1 MQWIVSQIGA
11 REHYAVPRALH
22 RRGHLDLFV
31 TDAWCRWGS
40 GLLRRGPA
48 LLRRFAGRHHPDL
61 PSHKVRAFTLASIRN
76 DRRLKAE
83 ARSNEGWTRANLE
96 IGAWFARRVN
106 RVIRGRRMNPA
117 VTAFFGFQTASLETI
132 QLLSQRGVF
141 TVLDQA
147 GPGRVEE
154 DLVRQEA
161 EKWPGWERM
170 TGLTPEV
177 YFERLAAEWSA
188 VSAILVNSEWSR
200 ECLIRQ
206 GAEAGKIFV
215 VPLAYEAPPAPPRP
229 PRQGHGPL
237 TVMWLGQVILRKGIQ
252 YLVEAARELQVRDI
266 RVVVVGPVNISAE
279 AAASAPSNVTFTGRV
294 TRDRAVAMYREADV
308 FVLPTISD
316 GFAITQIEAMAQGLP
331 VIATPRCGNVVTQG
345 VDGLIVPAGES
356 VGLAR
361 AIARLDDDRD
371 LLRSMSAAAL
381 LKSRQFTLDH
391 YAERL
396 EREVAKRRAA
406 ENRIA

>member
-1 MQWIVSQIGA
+1 
-11 REHYAVPRALH
+11 
-22 RRGHLDLFV
+22 
-31 TDAWCRWGS
+31 
-40 GLLRRGPA
+40 
-48 LLRRFAGRHHPDL
+48 
-61 PSHKVRAFTLASIRN
+61 
-76 DRRLKAE
+76 
-83 ARSNEGWTRANLE
+83 
-96 IGAWFARRVN
+96 
-106 RVIRGRRMNPA
+106 
-117 VTAFFGFQTASLETI
+117 
-132 QLLSQRGVF
+132 
-141 TVLDQA
+141 
-147 GPGRVEE
+147 
-154 DLVRQEA
+154 
-161 EKWPGWERM
+161 
-170 TGLTPEV
+170 
-177 YFERLAAEWSA
+177 
-188 VSAILVNSEWSR
+188 
-200 ECLIRQ
+200 
-206 GAEAGKIFV
+206 
-215 VPLAYEAPPAPPRP
+215 
-229 PRQGHGPL
+229 
-237 TVMWLGQVILRKGIQ
+237 MWLGQVILRKGIQ